1 MGKCRPLQAGS
12 YCISLLVPYKT
23 TRSSGRLKKIDNRGK
38 WIPRFE
44 NVLSIKFLLQAA
56 CYLRSLDSI
65 CIEYIVSQYH
75 WKIAEFSIVYESV
88 STYFLPVVPC
98 IRYSTFSLI

>member
-56 CYLRSLDSI
+56 CYLRHLDSI
-65 CIEYIVSQYH
+65 CIEYIVS
-75 WKIAEFSIVYESV
+75 
-88 STYFLPVVPC
+88 
-98 IRYSTFSLI
+98 

>member
-23 TRSSGRLKKIDNRGK
+23 TRSSGRLKKI
-38 WIPRFE
+38 E
-44 NVLSIKFLLQAA
+44 NVLSIKLLLQAA
-56 CYLRSLDSI
+56 CYLRNLDSI

>member
-38 WIPRFE
+38 WIPRLE
-44 NVLSIKFLLQAA
+44 NVLSVKFLLQAA
-56 CYLRSLDSI
+56 CYWRNLGGT
-65 CIEYIVSQYH
+65 CIEYIVTTLANITERLQNS
-75 WKIAEFSIVYESV
+75 W
-88 STYFLPVVPC
+88 
-98 IRYSTFSLI
+98 